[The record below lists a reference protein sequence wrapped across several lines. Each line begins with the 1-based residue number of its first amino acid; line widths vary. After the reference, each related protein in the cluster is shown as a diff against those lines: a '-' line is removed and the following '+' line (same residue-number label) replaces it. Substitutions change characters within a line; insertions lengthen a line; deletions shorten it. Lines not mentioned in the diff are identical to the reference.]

1 MRRRDF
7 LALSGAAAGLAGL
20 AGCAGPAGTR
30 TLPTPLRDESGLP
43 AEATYGFGEEAG
55 AELTAVA
62 VLDVA
67 VQRSDHY
74 RTESGALDVY
84 APPDSHLVSV
94 RVTAQG
100 EQRPPL
106 SAFELQVG
114 EESSP
119 PLSSVAGQ
127 PLPSLLTRYAPY
139 APEGEP
145 DPDGRLL
152 LFEVPAEST
161 GEPAAVVWRP
171 SGGEP
176 AYWPLRDQERT
187 ALGQPLPPLTVETF
201 ETPATATADA
211 DPTATLRVA
220 NGGDRDGTL
229 RAALNYGGAIDA
241 SETLSVS
248 VPAGETT
255 VTEYDLPWNGRRLEV
270 ELAWAGPH
278 EQRTIE
284 PESG

>member
-20 AGCAGPAGTR
+20 AGCTGSAGTR

-43 AEATYGFGEEAG
+43 SEATYRLGEEATAG
-55 AELTAVA
+55 LTAAA
-62 VLDVA
+62 VLDTT

-84 APPDSHLVSV
+84 APPDSYLVSA

-100 EQRPPL
+100 EERPPL
-106 SAFELQVG
+106 SAFELQVD
-114 EESSP
+114 EESYP
-119 PLSSVAGQ
+119 PLSSVEGR
-127 PLPSLLTRYAPY
+127 PLSALLTRYDPY
-139 APEGEP
+139 GPDAEP
-145 DPDGRLL
+145 DPDGQYL
-152 LFEVPAEST
+152 LFEVPAGST
-161 GEPAAVVWRP
+161 GETVAVVWSP
-171 SGGEP
+171 AGEDP
-176 AYWPLRDQERT
+176 VYWPLSDQRGV
-187 ALGQPLPPLTVETF
+187 ALEQPLPPLTVERF

-211 DPTATLRVA
+211 DPTATLEVE
-220 NGGDRDGTL
+220 NGGEVDGTL
-229 RAALNYGGAIDA
+229 RAALNYAGAVDA

-255 VTEYDLPWNGRRLEV
+255 TTEYGLPWNGRRLEV
-270 ELAWAGPH
+270 ELAWSGPH

-284 PESG
+284 PDGG

>member
-30 TLPTPLRDESGLP
+30 TLPTPLRDESGFP

-62 VLDVA
+62 ALNVTVR
-67 VQRSDHY
+67 RSDHY
-74 RTESGALDVY
+74 STGSGALDVY
-84 APPDSHLVSV
+84 APPDSYLVSV
-94 RVTAQG
+94 RVTARG

-114 EESSP
+114 EESYP
-119 PLSSVAGQ
+119 ALTSVAGR
-127 PLPSLLTRYAPY
+127 PLSSLLTRYDPY
-139 APEGEP
+139 APDADP

-152 LFEVPAEST
+152 LFEVPAGST
-161 GEPAAVVWRP
+161 GETAAVVWTP
-171 SGGEP
+171 PGGEP
-176 AYWPLRDQERT
+176 AYWPIPDRQRA
-187 ALGQPLPPLTVETF
+187 ALGRSLPPLTVEAF
-201 ETPATATADA
+201 ETPGTAGVDA
-211 DPTATLRVA
+211 DPTATLQVA
-220 NGGDRDGTL
+220 NGGDRGGTL
-229 RAALNYGGAIDA
+229 RAALNYAGAVDA

-255 VTEYDLPWNGRRLEV
+255 ATEYGLPWSGRRLEV
-270 ELAWAGPH
+270 ELAWAGAH
-278 EQRTIE
+278 EQRIIE
-284 PESG
+284 PEGE

>member
-7 LALSGAAAGLAGL
+7 LALSGTLGLASL

-43 AEATYGFGEEAG
+43 ADATYRLGEEAG

-62 VLDVA
+62 ALDVT
-67 VQRSDHY
+67 VRRSDYY

-84 APPDSHLVSV
+84 APPDSYLVSV

-106 SAFELQVG
+106 SAFECQVG
-114 EESSP
+114 EESYP
-119 PLSSVAGQ
+119 AVSSVAGQ
-127 PLPSLLTRYAPY
+127 PLSSLLTRYEPY
-139 APEGEP
+139 TPDADP
-145 DPDGRLL
+145 DPDGRFL
-152 LFEVPAEST
+152 LFEVPAGST
-161 GEPAAVVWRP
+161 GDAAAVVWSP
-171 SGGEP
+171 PGGEP
-176 AYWPLRDQERT
+176 AYWPLRDQHREAIRR
-187 ALGQPLPPLTVETF
+187 PLPTLSVEGF
-201 ETPATATADA
+201 ETPETAAADA
-211 DPTATLRVA
+211 DPTATLRVE

-229 RAALNYGGAIDA
+229 RAALNYAGAVDA

-255 VTEYDLPWNGRRLEV
+255 TREYGLPWNGRRLEV
-270 ELAWAGPH
+270 EFAWAGPH
-278 EQRTIE
+278 EQRTID

>member
-30 TLPTPLRDESGLP
+30 TLPTPLPDEPGLP
-43 AEATYGFGEEAG
+43 SGSTYRFGEEAG

-62 VLDVA
+62 VLDVT
-67 VQRSDHY
+67 VRRSDHY

-84 APPDSHLVSV
+84 SPPDSHLVSV
-94 RVTAQG
+94 RVTARG

-106 SAFELQVG
+106 SAFDLRVG
-114 EESSP
+114 EETYP
-119 PLSSVAGQ
+119 ALSSVDGR
-127 PLPSLLTRYAPY
+127 PPSAVLSRYDAY
-139 APEGEP
+139 RRDAEP
-145 DPDGRLL
+145 APDGSRVM
-152 LFEVPAEST
+152 FEVPAGSA
-161 GEPAAVVWRP
+161 GEPVAVVWSP

-176 AYWPLRDQERT
+176 AYWPLRDQQRA
-187 ALGQPLPPLTVETF
+187 ALGQPLPPLTVEGF
-201 ETPATATADA
+201 ETPATAASDA
-211 DPTATLRVA
+211 DPTATLRA
-220 NGGDRDGTL
+220 SNGGEVDTTL
-229 RAALNYGGAIDA
+229 RAALNYAGAVDA
-241 SETLSVS
+241 SETLSEP
-248 VPAGETT
+248 VPAGET
-255 VTEYDLPWNGRRLEV
+255 VTAEYGLPWSGQRLEV